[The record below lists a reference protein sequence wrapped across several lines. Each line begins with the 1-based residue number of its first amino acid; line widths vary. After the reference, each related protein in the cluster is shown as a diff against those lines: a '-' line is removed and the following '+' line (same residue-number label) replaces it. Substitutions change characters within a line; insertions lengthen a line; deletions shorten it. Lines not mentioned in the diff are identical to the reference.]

1 MVPRHIFRQWKR
13 GAAQFLLQALG
24 QLETAEIGMA
34 HRLTRREFAIA
45 AGAATLAGYGL
56 GESARAA
63 DTKILRFIAQSDL
76 RVLDPIWTT
85 AYITRNHGYMV
96 FDTLFAIDAEFA
108 PHPQMVGDYG
118 MSPDKLT
125 YQFKLRDG
133 LGFHDGSPVRGVDC
147 VASVKRWMARDGH
160 GQSIAAVLDEIKPDG
175 DKGFTIKL
183 KEPFSLLLDG
193 IGKVSSLALFVMP
206 ERLANT
212 DPFQQVTEMVGSG
225 PFKFAKDE
233 FEPGHKVVYIK
244 NTDYVPRQEPPS
256 WASGGKV
263 VKVARVEWLNIP
275 DAMTKVAALN
285 AGEADW
291 WENPP
296 LDVVPV
302 LAANPD
308 ITVTR
313 VDPLPQP
320 IMVKFNHLL
329 PPFDNVKMRQAIL
342 AVADQADFLSTLAGD
357 PKNWELCPS
366 FFTCGAP
373 MANDAG
379 SAALSGKRDFDK
391 AKKLIADAGYK
402 GEKIVVLDAVD
413 QPVAHTQA
421 LVVTDLMKKLGLTVE
436 LQSMDWGTLVTR
448 RASMEPIDK
457 GGWNI
462 FATGWVG
469 ADLLD
474 PAINPTLR
482 TNGKKGHFG
491 WPSDDKIEALRN
503 EWLKATTLD
512 ERKKLAAAI
521 QERAFEVVP
530 YLPTGQW
537 KPVTAYHKN
546 LKGVIEAP
554 PFLMW
559 NVEKT

>member
-1 MVPRHIFRQWKR
+1 
-13 GAAQFLLQALG
+13 
-24 QLETAEIGMA
+24 MA
-34 HRLTRREFAIA
+34 YRMTRREFAAA
-45 AGAATLAGYGL
+45 AGAASLAGFGFA
-56 GESARAA
+56 ARPKAA
-63 DTKILRFIAQSDL
+63 DTKTLRFIAQSDL

-108 PHPQMVGDYG
+108 PHPQMVGDFSV
-118 MSPDKLT
+118 SPDKLT

-147 VASVKRWMARDGH
+147 VASIKRWMARDGH
-160 GQSIAAVLDEIKPDG
+160 GQSIAVVLDEIKPDG
-175 DKGFTIKL
+175 DKGLTIKL
-183 KEPFSLLLDG
+183 KEPFSLMLDAL
-193 IGKVSSLALFVMP
+193 GKVSSLALFIMP

-212 DPFQQVTEMVGSG
+212 DPFQQITEMVGSG
-225 PFKFAKDE
+225 PFKFVKDE
-233 FEPGHKVVYIK
+233 FQPGHQVVYVK

-263 VKVARVEWLNIP
+263 VKFDRVEWLYIP
-275 DAMTKVAALN
+275 DAMTKAAAHN

-308 ITVTR
+308 IKIER
-313 VDPLPQP
+313 VDPLPSP

-342 AVADQADFLSTLAGD
+342 SIANQADFLAALAGD
-357 PKNWELCPS
+357 QKNWELCPS
-366 FFTCGAP
+366 FFTCGGP
-373 MANDAG
+373 MANEAG
-379 SAALSGKRDFDK
+379 SKALTGPRDLDK
-391 AKKLIADAGYK
+391 AKKLVAEAGYK
-402 GEKIVVLDAVD
+402 GERIVVLDAVD
-413 QPVAHTQA
+413 QPVAHSQA
-421 LVVTDLMKKLGLTVE
+421 LVVTDLMKQLGLNVE
-436 LQSMDWGTLVTR
+436 VQAMDWGTLVTR

-491 WPSDDKIEALRN
+491 WPTDDKIEALRT
-503 EWLKATTLD
+503 EWLRATTLN
-512 ERKKLAAAI
+512 ERKRLAAAI

-530 YLPTGQW
+530 YIPTGQW

-546 LKGVIEAP
+546 LKGVIQAP